1 VLVTAV
7 MTASSYVRK
16 VTERSDGDRPEKPV
30 ELMRM
35 VAPTAALVIAPP
47 LVFEKAE
54 AVRVSVLTII

>member
-1 VLVTAV
+1 
-7 MTASSYVRK
+7 
-16 VTERSDGDRPEKPV
+16 VTERSDVERPEKPV